1 LSLAATTAAINARFE
16 AVADRTRPA
25 ADTSKPKP
33 AKFCNLKRW
42 NMLPP
47 GHVYTKYE
55 QTILKPRVKAAGFV
69 A

>member
-1 LSLAATTAAINARFE
+1 MHGQPHPGST
-16 AVADRTRPA
+16 

-33 AKFCNLKRW
+33 TLFCNLKERK
-42 NMLPP
+42 MLPS

-55 QTILKPRVKAAGFV
+55 QTILKPRVKAASFV